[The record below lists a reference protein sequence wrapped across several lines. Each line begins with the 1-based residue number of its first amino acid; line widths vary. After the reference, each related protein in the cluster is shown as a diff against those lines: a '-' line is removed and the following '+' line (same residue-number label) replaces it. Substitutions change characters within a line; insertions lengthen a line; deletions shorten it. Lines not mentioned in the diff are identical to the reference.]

1 MSVNVSSGSAESA
14 APRRSRRRTL
24 DEGNVLGIGLIAVL
38 AVLVLPPLLVLVR
51 TSFVEFKQGFE
62 AGGFTLQHYGNL
74 LRGNRLGASALN
86 SVIFSSAATAVSLLF
101 GGALAWLVERT
112 DVPLKP
118 LAFLTSVISLGTPYI
133 LYVTGWLFL
142 LGRSGPINRMWIEL
156 TGSRTD
162 LFEVSSLT
170 GMILIEGFLWSPL
183 VFLLLSATFRAANAE
198 MEEAARMSG
207 ASVFDTITRVSLK
220 LAQPAVIA
228 LALFVFIRN
237 IEAFEVPALV
247 GIPGDVTVLTT
258 EIYRGMKKMPPDIG
272 FVSAYAV
279 VMVAIIAVLLHFYGK
294 LSERAERF
302 ASITGKGYRPRP
314 FRLGSAR
321 WIGGGVV
328 LCNFLIVLVLPLG
341 AILWMSITPF
351 MQPIRSSAFKSL
363 TAEHFVHVFSD
374 SYYRELALNT
384 VIVAGAVATLVVALT
399 FLTGWVV
406 ARRKRGSRVIDQ
418 LVTVPLVF
426 PGIVLGI
433 AMLQIALNVPVPIYG
448 TLSIIIVGFL
458 IRYIPYGMRYSFS
471 GVLQIHKELEQAA
484 SVSGASVG
492 QLLRK
497 VVAPLLAPALAS
509 AWIFVFL
516 IAAKEMSMPLL
527 LSGPKSQTIPVAM
540 FDLWTSGQS
549 GEVAALGLVWAT
561 LMTLLSSC
569 FYVLS
574 RSASAKTF
582 GK

>member
-1 MSVNVSSGSAESA
+1 MLG
-14 APRRSRRRTL
+14 L
-24 DEGNVLGIGLIAVL
+24 VLIVVL
-38 AVLVLPPLLVLVR
+38 AVLVLPPLLVLIH
-51 TSFVEFKQGFE
+51 TSFVEFKQGFVS
-62 AGGFTLQHYGNL
+62 GGFTFQHYANL
-74 LRGNRLGASALN
+74 LRGDRLAISAFN
-86 SVIFSSAATAVSLLF
+86 SVIFASAATAISLLF

-112 DVPLKP
+112 DTPFKP
-118 LAFLTSVISLGTPYI
+118 LAFLTTVISLGTPYI

-142 LGRSGPINRMWIEL
+142 LGKSGPINRSWAQL
-156 TGSRTD
+156 TDARTD
-162 LFEVSSLT
+162 LFEVSSLA

-207 ASVFDTITRVSLK
+207 ASVGDTIARVSLK

-321 WIGGGVV
+321 WVGGVIV
-328 LCNFLIVLVLPLG
+328 LCNFFIVLVLPLG

-351 MQPIRSSAFKSL
+351 VQPLRVTAFKGL
-363 TAEHFVHVFSD
+363 TVEHFVHVFSD

-384 VIVAGAVATLVVALT
+384 IIVAGVVATLVVALT

-406 ARRKRGSRVIDQ
+406 ARRKLGSRAIDQ

-433 AMLQIALNVPVPIYG
+433 AMLQIALNLPIPIYG
-448 TLSIIIVGFL
+448 TLGIIIIGFL
-458 IRYIPYGMRYSFS
+458 IRYVPYGMRYSFS

-484 SVSGASVG
+484 SVSGASTG

-497 VVAPLLAPALAS
+497 VVAPLLGPALAS

-516 IAAKEMSMPLL
+516 ITSKEMSMPLL
-527 LSGPKSQTIPVAM
+527 LAGPKSQTIPVAM

-549 GEVAALGLVWAT
+549 GEVAALGLVWAA
-561 LMTLLSSC
+561 LMTILSSC
-569 FYVLS
+569 FYALS
-574 RSASAKTF
+574 RRASAKTF